1 MPSNQVY
8 PFERNRY
15 YPGKMLTTADFQA
28 EQSYHI
34 NKLRFMNSLMYG
46 AGIVC
51 GCSVV
56 NLDDLS
62 ILVESGVVIDGSGR
76 EIIIDSSLVKKLS
89 AIEGFDDLNSDTACL
104 CVRYKEKDIH
114 SVYAVSHKESDQ
126 EYEFNRISE
135 GFEMFLVDKD
145 EFDEGFE
152 MESEFLQ
159 TESLF
164 MGANFEGSIT
174 MPTIVSK
181 GRNVKARV
189 EIRKTSAA
197 DVKLSY
203 RAILDIPSFSAPD
216 GSQQIDIE
224 IDDIELPEG
233 GVYCKDL
240 WMEVHNNAGIESNVI
255 LRSGSATAFEND
267 KAISAENSFA
277 MKVRFSEDTPSSLI
291 RRETGKLSL
300 EMRQAVTSDAI
311 KLAEIDLMRT
321 DSAYVIES
329 IREVKK
335 NQYIDLPAQTGIRND
350 YMEFFNKEVDIKEK
364 HGESSFEPSKA
375 PVVEYTGSEL
385 KNVATGVLE
394 IPLGRDA
401 RKGDIRYSGEIT
413 HGLGSGNV
421 YVSIG
426 YEYISQDQT
435 LGASAKSTV
444 YGNPELFSRQAQQLV
459 DAETAVRVLNDK
471 GSFVVAAR
479 LLRDVDFLVLT
490 YRWVAIKF
498 PSGEEL
504 EAADYYGKS
513 ITAKTP
519 TVVMRPRENYYF
531 GVQFNNMDPCSITY
545 ELTAPGTGEVST
557 DGVYSAPAKE
567 GVYEIRIY
575 CSDMPMVC
583 TYAYAIVKSTAT
595 EEDVG
600 SIKEQESE
608 PMVKLPDMKEFNL

>member
-1 MPSNQVY
+1 MASNQVY

-34 NKLRFMNSLMYG
+34 NKLRFINSLMYG

-62 ILVESGVVIDGSGR
+62 ILVESGVVMDGSGR
-76 EIIIDSSLVKKLS
+76 EIIIDTSLVKKLS
-89 AIEGFDDLNSDTACL
+89 AIDGFDDLTSDTACL
-104 CVRYKEKDIH
+104 CVRFKEKDIH

-159 TESLF
+159 KETIF
-164 MGANFEGSIT
+164 KGANFEGFIS
-174 MPTIVSK
+174 MPTIVCK
-181 GRNVKARV
+181 GRNVKARL
-189 EIRKTSAA
+189 EIRKLTDE
-197 DVKLSY
+197 DVKLTY
-203 RAILDIPSFSAPD
+203 KGTLDIPNFTAPD
-216 GSQQIDIE
+216 GSQQIDID
-224 IDDIELPEG
+224 INDIELTTDD
-233 GVYCKDL
+233 VYYEDL
-240 WMEVHNNAGIESNVI
+240 WMNVQNNAGIEANVI
-255 LRSGSATAFEND
+255 LRSGSAAAFEND
-267 KAISAENSFA
+267 RAIQCENSFA
-277 MKVRFSEDTPSSLI
+277 LKIRLSEESPASLI

-300 EMRQAVTSDAI
+300 EMRQAVNASAI

-321 DSAYVIES
+321 DSAYVIEN
-329 IREVKK
+329 IREIKK
-335 NQYIDLPAQTGIRND
+335 NQYIDLPSQTGYRSD
-350 YMEFFNKEVDIKEK
+350 YMEYFVKDVDI
-364 HGESSFEPSKA
+364 SKKPEADAVPAGAA
-375 PVVEYTGSEL
+375 PVVEATASEL

-401 RKGDIRYSGEIT
+401 RAGDIRYSGEIT

-426 YEYISQDQT
+426 YEYLSQDQA

-444 YGNPELFSRQAQQLV
+444 YGNPELFSRQSQQLV

-479 LLRDVDFLVLT
+479 LLHDVDFLVLT

-545 ELTAPGTGEVST
+545 ELTAPSSGEVTT
-557 DGVYSAPAKE
+557 DGVYTAPAKE

-595 EEDVG
+595 EEDAG
-600 SIKEQESE
+600 SIAEQESE
-608 PMVKLPDMKEFNL
+608 PIVKIPDINL

>member
-1 MPSNQVY
+1 MASNQVY

-34 NKLRFMNSLMYG
+34 NKMRFMNSLMYG
-46 AGIVC
+46 SGIVC

-62 ILVESGVVIDGSGR
+62 ILVESGVVIDGDGR

-89 AIEGFDDLNSDTACL
+89 AIDGFDNLTSNTACL
-104 CVRYKEKDIH
+104 CVRFKEKDIH

-135 GFEMFLVDKD
+135 GYEVFLVDKED
-145 EFDEGFE
+145 FDEGFE

-159 TESLF
+159 KESLF
-164 MGANFEGSIT
+164 RGADYEGFLII
-174 MPTIVSK
+174 PTIACK
-181 GRNVKARV
+181 GRNLKAQL
-189 EIRKTSAA
+189 EIKKLSGANT
-197 DVKLSY
+197 KLSY
-203 RAILDIPSFSAPD
+203 KGILDIPSFTAPD
-216 GSQQIDIE
+216 GSQQIEIM

-233 GVYCKDL
+233 GVYTKDF
-240 WMEVHNNAGIESNVI
+240 WMVVQNQAAIEANVI
-255 LRSGSATAFEND
+255 LRSGSTAAFESD
-267 KAISAENSFA
+267 KAISCENSFA
-277 MKVRFSEDTPSSLI
+277 LKVRLSDDTPASLV
-291 RRETGKLSL
+291 RRENGKLSL
-300 EMRQAVTSDAI
+300 EMRQISGASAI

-321 DSAYVIES
+321 DSAYVIENV
-329 IREVKK
+329 REVTK
-335 NQYIDLPAQTGIRND
+335 NQYIELPAQTALKTQ
-350 YMEFFNKEVDIKEK
+350 YMEFFVKDADVLNSGEEK
-364 HGESSFEPSKA
+364 SIQKPANAA
-375 PVVEYTGSEL
+375 PVIEYQGGDL

-401 RKGDIRYSGEIT
+401 KAGDIRYSGEIT
-413 HGLGSGNV
+413 HGLGAGNV
-421 YVSIG
+421 FVSIG
-426 YEYISQDQT
+426 YEYLSQDQA

-444 YGNPELFSRQAQQLV
+444 YGNPDLFSRQSQHLA

-479 LLRDVDFLVLT
+479 LNRNVDFLVLT

-498 PSGEEL
+498 PTGEEL

-531 GVQFNNMDPCSITY
+531 GVEFNNMEAVSITY
-545 ELTAPGTGEVST
+545 ELTVPASGEITT
-557 DGVYSAPAKE
+557 DGVYTAPSKE

-583 TYAYAIVKSTAT
+583 TYAYAIVKATAT
-595 EEDVG
+595 EEDAG
-600 SIKEQESE
+600 SIEEQDKE
-608 PMVKLPDMKEFNL
+608 PIVKIPDVNL

>member
-1 MPSNQVY
+1 MASNQVY

-51 GCSVV
+51 GCGVV

-89 AIEGFDDLNSDTACL
+89 AVEGFDDLTSDTACL
-104 CVRYKEKDIH
+104 CVRFKEKDIH

-126 EYEFNRISE
+126 EYEYNRISE
-135 GFEMFLVDKD
+135 GYEIFLVDKD

-159 TESLF
+159 KESLF
-164 MGANFEGSIT
+164 RGPNFEGFLT
-174 MPTIVSK
+174 MPTIACK
-181 GRNVKARV
+181 GRNLKARV
-189 EIRKTSAA
+189 EIVKLTDA

-203 RAILDIPSFSAPD
+203 KGTLDIPNFTAPD
-216 GSQQIDIE
+216 GSQQIDIAV
-224 IDDIELPEG
+224 DDIELDEG
-233 GVYCKDL
+233 STFTLDL
-240 WMEVHNNAGIESNVI
+240 WMEVQNQVGIEANVI
-255 LRSGSATAFEND
+255 LRSGSAAAFEND
-267 KAISAENSFA
+267 NAVMAESSFA
-277 MKVRFSEDTPSSLI
+277 LKVRLSEESPSSLI

-300 EMRQAVTSDAI
+300 EMRQAGGANSI

-321 DSAYVIES
+321 ESAYVIEN
-329 IREVKK
+329 IREVQK
-335 NQYIDLPAQTGIRND
+335 NQYIDLPSQTGIRND
-350 YMEFFNKEVDIKEK
+350 YMEYFVKDNDIRNRAAQ
-364 HGESSFEPSKA
+364 GTFEPSKA
-375 PVVEYTGSEL
+375 PVVEYSQSEL

-401 RKGDIRYSGEIT
+401 SAGDIRYSGEIT

-426 YEYISQDQT
+426 YEYLSEDQA
-435 LGASAKSTV
+435 LGANAKSTV

-471 GSFVVAAR
+471 GSFVVAAK

-545 ELTAPGTGEVST
+545 ELTASGSGEVTT
-557 DGVYSAPAKE
+557 DGVYTAPSKE

-595 EEDVG
+595 EEDAG
-600 SIKEQESE
+600 SIKEQDSE
-608 PMVKLPDMKEFNL
+608 PIVKIPDINL

>member
-1 MPSNQVY
+1 MASNQVY

-34 NKLRFMNSLMYG
+34 NKLRFINSLMYG

-62 ILVESGVVIDGSGR
+62 ILVESGVVMDGSGR
-76 EIIIDSSLVKKLS
+76 EIIIDTSLVKKLS
-89 AIEGFDDLNSDTACL
+89 AIDGFDDLVSDTACL
-104 CVRYKEKDIH
+104 CVRFKEKDIH

-126 EYEFNRISE
+126 EYEYNRISE
-135 GFEMFLVDKD
+135 GYEIFLVDKD

-152 MESEFLQ
+152 IESEFLQ
-159 TESLF
+159 KEMLF
-164 MGANFEGSIT
+164 NGPNFEGCLT

-181 GRNVKARV
+181 GRNVKARL
-189 EIRKTSAA
+189 EIRKRTNA
-197 DVKLSY
+197 DVKFTY
-203 RAILDIPSFSAPD
+203 KGVLDIPGFTAPD
-216 GSQQIDIE
+216 GSQQIE
-224 IDDIELPEG
+224 MEVNDIELAEG
-233 GVYCKDL
+233 GVYYADL
-240 WMEVHNNAGIESNVI
+240 WMNVQNTAGIEANVI
-255 LRSGSATAFEND
+255 LRSGSAAAFEND
-267 KAISAENSFA
+267 RAIQAENSFA
-277 MKVRFSEDTPSSLI
+277 MKIRLSEESPASII

-300 EMRQAVTSDAI
+300 EMRQAVNTSAI

-321 DSAYVIES
+321 DSAYVIEN
-329 IREVKK
+329 IREISK
-335 NQYIDLPAQTGIRND
+335 NQYIDLPSQTGNRSD
-350 YMEFFNKEVDIKEK
+350 YMEYYVKDADIT
-364 HGESSFEPSKA
+364 ESHQAVVPKVVSA
-375 PVVEYTGSEL
+375 PVVEPVSTDL

-401 RKGDIRYSGEIT
+401 RAGDIRYSGEIT

-426 YEYISQDQT
+426 YEYLSQDQT
-435 LGASAKSTV
+435 IGASAKSTV
-444 YGNPELFSRQAQQLV
+444 YGNPELFSRQSQQLV

-479 LLRDVDFLVLT
+479 LLHDVDFLVLT

-531 GVQFNNMDPCSITY
+531 GVQFNNMEPCSITY
-545 ELTAPGTGEVST
+545 ELTAPGSGEVTT
-557 DGVYSAPAKE
+557 DGVYTAPAKE
-567 GVYEIRIY
+567 GVYEVRIY

-595 EEDVG
+595 EDDAG
-600 SIKEQESE
+600 SIAEQESE
-608 PMVKLPDMKEFNL
+608 PIVKIPDINL

>member
-1 MPSNQVY
+1 
-8 PFERNRY
+8 
-15 YPGKMLTTADFQA
+15 MLTTADFQA

-34 NKLRFMNSLMYG
+34 NKLRFINSLMYG

-62 ILVESGVVIDGSGR
+62 ILVESGVVMDGSGR
-76 EIIIDSSLVKKLS
+76 EIIIDTSLVKKLS
-89 AIEGFDDLNSDTACL
+89 AIDGFDDLVSDTACL
-104 CVRYKEKDIH
+104 CVRFKEKDIH

-126 EYEFNRISE
+126 EYEYNRISE
-135 GFEMFLVDKD
+135 GYEIFLVDKD

-152 MESEFLQ
+152 IESEFLQ
-159 TESLF
+159 KEMLF
-164 MGANFEGSIT
+164 NGPNFEGCLT

-181 GRNVKARV
+181 GRNVKARL
-189 EIRKTSAA
+189 EIRKRTNA
-197 DVKLSY
+197 DVKFTY
-203 RAILDIPSFSAPD
+203 KGVLDIPGFTAPD
-216 GSQQIDIE
+216 GSQQIE
-224 IDDIELPEG
+224 MEVNDIELAEG
-233 GVYCKDL
+233 GVYYADL
-240 WMEVHNNAGIESNVI
+240 WMNVQNTAGIEANVI
-255 LRSGSATAFEND
+255 LRSGSAAAFEND
-267 KAISAENSFA
+267 RAIQAENSFA
-277 MKVRFSEDTPSSLI
+277 MKIRLSEESPASII

-300 EMRQAVTSDAI
+300 EMRQAVNTSAI

-321 DSAYVIES
+321 DSAYVIEN
-329 IREVKK
+329 IREISK
-335 NQYIDLPAQTGIRND
+335 NQYIDLPSQTGNRSD
-350 YMEFFNKEVDIKEK
+350 YMEYYVKDADIT
-364 HGESSFEPSKA
+364 ESHQAVVPKVVSA
-375 PVVEYTGSEL
+375 PVVEPVSTDL

-401 RKGDIRYSGEIT
+401 RAGDIRYSGEIT

-426 YEYISQDQT
+426 YEYLSQDQT
-435 LGASAKSTV
+435 IGASAKSTV
-444 YGNPELFSRQAQQLV
+444 YGNPELFSRQSQQLV

-479 LLRDVDFLVLT
+479 LLHDVDFLVLT

-531 GVQFNNMDPCSITY
+531 GVQFNNMEPCSITY
-545 ELTAPGTGEVST
+545 ELTAPGSGEVTT
-557 DGVYSAPAKE
+557 DGVYTAPAKE
-567 GVYEIRIY
+567 GVYEVRIY

-595 EEDVG
+595 EDDAG
-600 SIKEQESE
+600 SIAEQESE
-608 PMVKLPDMKEFNL
+608 PIVKIPDINL

>member
-1 MPSNQVY
+1 MASNQVY

-34 NKLRFMNSLMYG
+34 NKLRFINSLMYG

-51 GCSVV
+51 GCGVV

-62 ILVESGVVIDGSGR
+62 ILVESGVVMDGSGR
-76 EIIIDSSLVKKLS
+76 EIIIDTSLVKKLS
-89 AIEGFDDLNSDTACL
+89 AIDGFDELTSDTACL
-104 CVRYKEKDIH
+104 CVRFKEKDIH

-126 EYEFNRISE
+126 EYEYNRISE
-135 GFEMFLVDKD
+135 GFEIFLVDKD

-159 TESLF
+159 KESLF
-164 MGANFEGSIT
+164 RGPNFEGFIT

-181 GRNVKARV
+181 GRNVKARL
-189 EIRKTSAA
+189 EIHKLTDA
-197 DVKLSY
+197 DVRLTY
-203 RAILDIPSFSAPD
+203 RGTLDIPGFTAPD
-216 GSQQIDIE
+216 GTQQIELDIN
-224 IDDIELPEG
+224 DIELVED
-233 GVYCKDL
+233 GVYYSDL
-240 WMEVHNNAGIESNVI
+240 WMNVQNSVGIEANVI
-255 LRSGSATAFEND
+255 LRSGSAAAYEND
-267 KAISAENSFA
+267 KAIPAENSFA
-277 MKVRFSEDTPSSLI
+277 LKVRLSDDNPASLI

-300 EMRQAVTSDAI
+300 EMRQAGGVSAI

-321 DSAYVIES
+321 DSAYVIEN
-329 IREVKK
+329 IREISK
-335 NQYIDLPAQTGIRND
+335 NQYIDLPSQTGIRTD
-350 YMEFFNKEVDIKEK
+350 FMEYFVKDADIMAKTE
-364 HGESSFEPSKA
+364 GTAPETGRA
-375 PVVEYTGSEL
+375 PVVELTASEL

-401 RKGDIRYSGEIT
+401 RAGDIRYSGEIT

-426 YEYISQDQT
+426 YEYLSQDQA

-444 YGNPELFSRQAQQLV
+444 YGNPELFSRQSQQLV

-479 LLRDVDFLVLT
+479 LLHDVDFLVLT

-531 GVQFNNMDPCSITY
+531 GVQYSNMEPCSITY
-545 ELTAPGTGEVST
+545 ELTAPGSGEITT
-557 DGVYSAPAKE
+557 DGVYTAPAKE
-567 GVYEIRIY
+567 GVYEVRIY

-583 TYAYAIVKSTAT
+583 TYAYAIVKATAT
-595 EEDVG
+595 EDDAG
-600 SIKEQESE
+600 SIAEQESE
-608 PMVKLPDMKEFNL
+608 PIVKIPDINL

>member
-1 MPSNQVY
+1 
-8 PFERNRY
+8 
-15 YPGKMLTTADFQA
+15 MLTTADFQA

-34 NKLRFMNSLMYG
+34 NKLRFINSLMYG

-62 ILVESGVVIDGSGR
+62 ILVESGVVMDGSGR
-76 EIIIDSSLVKKLS
+76 EIIIDTSLVKKLS
-89 AIEGFDDLNSDTACL
+89 AIDGFDDLTSDTACL
-104 CVRYKEKDIH
+104 CVRFKEKDIH

-159 TESLF
+159 KETIF
-164 MGANFEGSIT
+164 KGANFEGFIS
-174 MPTIVSK
+174 MPTIVCK
-181 GRNVKARV
+181 GRNVKARL
-189 EIRKTSAA
+189 EIRKLTDE
-197 DVKLSY
+197 DVKLTY
-203 RAILDIPSFSAPD
+203 KGTLDIPNFTAPD
-216 GSQQIDIE
+216 GSQQIDID
-224 IDDIELPEG
+224 INDIELTTDD
-233 GVYCKDL
+233 VYYEDL
-240 WMEVHNNAGIESNVI
+240 WMNVQNNAGIEANVI
-255 LRSGSATAFEND
+255 LRSGSAAAFEND
-267 KAISAENSFA
+267 RAIQCENSFA
-277 MKVRFSEDTPSSLI
+277 LKIRLSEESPASLI

-300 EMRQAVTSDAI
+300 EMRQAVNASAI

-321 DSAYVIES
+321 DSAYVIEN
-329 IREVKK
+329 IREIKK
-335 NQYIDLPAQTGIRND
+335 NQYIDLPSQTGYRSD
-350 YMEFFNKEVDIKEK
+350 YMEYFVKDVDI
-364 HGESSFEPSKA
+364 SKKPEADAVPAGAA
-375 PVVEYTGSEL
+375 PVVEATASEL

-401 RKGDIRYSGEIT
+401 RAGDIRYSGEIT

-426 YEYISQDQT
+426 YEYLSQDQA

-444 YGNPELFSRQAQQLV
+444 YGNPELFSRQSQQLV

-479 LLRDVDFLVLT
+479 LLHDVDFLVLT

-545 ELTAPGTGEVST
+545 ELTAPSSGEVTT
-557 DGVYSAPAKE
+557 DGVYTAPAKE

-595 EEDVG
+595 EEDAG
-600 SIKEQESE
+600 SIAEQESE
-608 PMVKLPDMKEFNL
+608 PIVKIPDINL

>member
-1 MPSNQVY
+1 MASNQVY

-15 YPGKMLTTADFQA
+15 YPGKMLTTADFKA

-34 NKLRFMNSLMYG
+34 NKMRFMNSLLYG
-46 AGIVC
+46 SGIVC
-51 GCSVV
+51 GCGVV
-56 NLDDLS
+56 SLDDLS
-62 ILVESGVVIDGSGR
+62 ILIESGVAIDGSGR

-89 AIEGFDDLNSDTACL
+89 AIEGFDNLQSETACL
-104 CVRYKEKDIH
+104 CVRYEEKDIH

-135 GFEMFLVDKD
+135 GFEIFLVDKD

-159 TESLF
+159 KESLF
-164 MGANFEGSIT
+164 KGPNFEGFLV
-174 MPTIVSK
+174 MPTIACK
-181 GRNVKARV
+181 GRNIMAKI
-189 EIRKTSAA
+189 EIHKLTDA

-203 RAILDIPSFSAPD
+203 KGVLDIPNFTSPE
-216 GSQQIDIE
+216 GTEQIEIN
-224 IDDIELPEG
+224 IDDIELPES
-233 GVYCKDL
+233 GVFSQKL
-240 WMEVHNNAGIESNVI
+240 WMYVQNQAAIEANVI
-255 LRSGSATAFEND
+255 LRSGSTAAFED
-267 KAISAENSFA
+267 DRAIQADNSFA
-277 MKVRFSEDTPSSLI
+277 MKLRLTDESPLSLI

-300 EMRQAVTSDAI
+300 EMRQAVTTTAI
-311 KLAEIDLMRT
+311 KLAEIDLLRT
-321 DSAYVIES
+321 DSAYVIEN
-329 IREVKK
+329 IRETKK
-335 NQYIDLPAQTGIRND
+335 NPYIDLPAQDGVKND
-350 YMEFFNKEVDIKEK
+350 YLEFFVKEADIKK
-364 HGESSFEPSKA
+364 SADGYDLDAKSDMPIA
-375 PVVEYTGSEL
+375 YGGGEL

-401 RKGDIRYSGEIT
+401 RSGDIRYSGEIT
-413 HGLGSGNV
+413 HGLGAGNV

-426 YEYISQDQT
+426 YEYLSPDQT

-444 YGNPELFSRQAQQLV
+444 YGNPELFSRQSQHLV

-471 GSFVVAAR
+471 GSFVVAAK
-479 LLRDVDFLVLT
+479 LLKDVEFLVLT

-531 GVQFNNMDPCSITY
+531 GVQFNNMDACSISY
-545 ELTAPGTGEVST
+545 ELTAPGSGEVTT
-557 DGVYSAPAKE
+557 DGVYTAPAKE

-583 TYAYAIVKSTAT
+583 TYAYAIVKKVAS
-595 EEDVG
+595 EDDAG
-600 SIKEQESE
+600 SIEEQSAE
-608 PMVKLPDMKEFNL
+608 PIVKIPDINI

>member
-1 MPSNQVY
+1 MANSQLY

-28 EQSYHI
+28 EQSYHM
-34 NKLRFMNSLMYG
+34 NKQRFMNSLMYG

-76 EIIIDSSLVKKLS
+76 EIVIDSSLVKKLS
-89 AIEGFDDLNSDTACL
+89 AIEGFDQLHTDTAVL
-104 CVRYKEKDIH
+104 CVQYKEKEIH

-126 EYEFNRISE
+126 EYEYNRISE
-135 GFEMFLVDKD
+135 GFELFVVDKED
-145 EFDEGFE
+145 FDEGLDL
-152 MESEFLQ
+152 ESEFLQ
-159 TESLF
+159 SETLF
-164 MGANFEGSIT
+164 RSANFEGTLIFPSIAC
-174 MPTIVSK
+174 K
-181 GRNVKARV
+181 GKNVKAMLKIKKLSDQ
-189 EIRKTSAA
+189 E
-197 DVKLSY
+197 VKLSY
-203 RAILDIPSFSAPD
+203 KAILDIPSFCSPE
-216 GSQQIDIE
+216 GTEQIDISV
-224 IDDIELPEG
+224 DDLELEKDS
-233 GVYCKDL
+233 VYTADY
-240 WMEVHNNAGIESNVI
+240 WMCALKQSGIETNVI
-255 LRSGSATAFEND
+255 LRSGSAAAFEND
-267 KAISAENSFA
+267 KAINAENSFA
-277 MKVRFSEDTPSSLI
+277 MKVRLSSEAPNSLVG
-291 RRETGKLSL
+291 RELGRPSL
-300 EMRQAVTSDAI
+300 EMRQAVSASSI

-321 DSAYVIES
+321 DSAYVIEC
-329 IREVKK
+329 IREPETS
-335 NQYIDLPAQTGIRND
+335 QYLDIPSQNTLRNE
-350 YMEFFNKEVDIKEK
+350 YMEFFEKSADIREGVKTVETV
-364 HGESSFEPSKA
+364 HEQPIALSA
-375 PVVEYTGSEL
+375 PQGGGEL

-394 IPLGRDA
+394 IPLGREA
-401 RKGDIRYSGEIT
+401 KAGDIRYSGEIT

-426 YEYISQDQT
+426 YEYLSQDQA

-471 GSFVVAAR
+471 GSFVVAAK
-479 LLRDVDFLVLT
+479 LLHDVDFLVLT

-504 EAADYYGKS
+504 EAEDYYGKS

-531 GVQFNNMDPCSITY
+531 GVSFNNMDPCSITY
-545 ELTAPGTGEVST
+545 ELTAPGTGEVT
-557 DGVYSAPAKE
+557 VDGVYTAPAKE

-583 TYAYAIVKSTAT
+583 TYAYAIVKSTAS
-595 EEDVG
+595 ENDPG
-600 SIKEQESE
+600 SIAEQEKE
-608 PMVKLPDMKEFNL
+608 PIVKIPDLKL

>member
-1 MPSNQVY
+1 MASNQVY

-51 GCSVV
+51 GCGVV

-89 AIEGFDDLNSDTACL
+89 AVEGFDDLTSDTACL
-104 CVRYKEKDIH
+104 CVRFKEKDIH

-126 EYEFNRISE
+126 EYEYNRISE
-135 GFEMFLVDKD
+135 GYEIFLVDKD

-159 TESLF
+159 KESLF
-164 MGANFEGSIT
+164 RGPNFEGFLT
-174 MPTIVSK
+174 MPTIACK
-181 GRNVKARV
+181 GRNLKARV
-189 EIRKTSAA
+189 EIVKLTDA

-203 RAILDIPSFSAPD
+203 KGTLDIPNFTAPD
-216 GSQQIDIE
+216 GSQQIDIAV
-224 IDDIELPEG
+224 DDIELDEG
-233 GVYCKDL
+233 STFTLDL
-240 WMEVHNNAGIESNVI
+240 WMEVQNQVGIEANVI
-255 LRSGSATAFEND
+255 LRSGSAAAFEND
-267 KAISAENSFA
+267 NAVMAESSFA
-277 MKVRFSEDTPSSLI
+277 LKVRLSEESPSSLI

-300 EMRQAVTSDAI
+300 EMRQAGGANSI

-321 DSAYVIES
+321 ESAYVIEN
-329 IREVKK
+329 IREVQK
-335 NQYIDLPAQTGIRND
+335 NQYIDLPSQTGIRND
-350 YMEFFNKEVDIKEK
+350 YMEYFVKDNDIRNRAAQ
-364 HGESSFEPSKA
+364 GTFEPSKA
-375 PVVEYTGSEL
+375 PVVEYSQSEL

-401 RKGDIRYSGEIT
+401 SAGDIRYSGEIT

-426 YEYISQDQT
+426 YEYLSEDQA
-435 LGASAKSTV
+435 LGANAKSTV

-471 GSFVVAAR
+471 GSFVVAAK

-545 ELTAPGTGEVST
+545 ELTASGSGEVTT
-557 DGVYSAPAKE
+557 DGVYTAPSKE

-595 EEDVG
+595 EEDAG
-600 SIKEQESE
+600 YIKEQDSE
-608 PMVKLPDMKEFNL
+608 PIVKIPDINL

>member
-1 MPSNQVY
+1 MASNQVY

-34 NKLRFMNSLMYG
+34 NKLRFINSLMYG

-62 ILVESGVVIDGSGR
+62 ILIESGVVMDGSGR
-76 EIIIDSSLVKKLS
+76 EIIIDTSLVKKLS
-89 AIEGFDDLNSDTACL
+89 AIDGFDDLTSDTACL
-104 CVRYKEKDIH
+104 CVRFKEKDIH

-126 EYEFNRISE
+126 EYEYNRISE
-135 GFEMFLVDKD
+135 GFEIFIVDKE

-159 TESLF
+159 KETLF
-164 MGANFEGSIT
+164 KGPNFEGFIT

-181 GRNVKARV
+181 GRNVKARLD
-189 EIRKTSAA
+189 IHKLTGQ
-197 DVKLSY
+197 DVKFTY
-203 RAILDIPSFSAPD
+203 KGTLDIPGFTAPD
-216 GSQQIDIE
+216 GSQQIDME
-224 IDDIELPEG
+224 VNDIELSEG
-233 GVYCKDL
+233 GVYCADY
-240 WMEVHNNAGIESNVI
+240 WMNVQNSAGIEANVI
-255 LRSGSATAFEND
+255 LRSGSAAAFEND
-267 KAISAENSFA
+267 KAIQTENSFA
-277 MKVRFSEDTPSSLI
+277 TRIRLTEDSPASII

-300 EMRQAVTSDAI
+300 EMRQAVNASAI

-321 DSAYVIES
+321 DSAYVIEN
-329 IREVKK
+329 IREISK
-335 NQYIDLPAQTGIRND
+335 NQYIDLPSQKGLRTDFMEYFVKDADIMAKTEGTAPETGR
-350 YMEFFNKEVDIKEK
+350 
-364 HGESSFEPSKA
+364 A
-375 PVVEYTGSEL
+375 PVVELTASEL

-401 RKGDIRYSGEIT
+401 RAGDIRYSGEIT

-426 YEYISQDQT
+426 YEYLSQDQA

-444 YGNPELFSRQAQQLV
+444 YGNPELFSRQSQQLV

-479 LLRDVDFLVLT
+479 LLHDVDFLVLT

-531 GVQFNNMDPCSITY
+531 GVQFNNMEPCSITY
-545 ELTAPGTGEVST
+545 ELTAPGSGEVTT
-557 DGVYSAPAKE
+557 DGVYTAPAKE
-567 GVYEIRIY
+567 GVYEVRIY

-595 EEDVG
+595 EDDAG

-608 PMVKLPDMKEFNL
+608 PIVKIPDINL

>member
-1 MPSNQVY
+1 MASNQVY

-51 GCSVV
+51 GCGVV

-89 AIEGFDDLNSDTACL
+89 AVEGFDDLTSDTACL
-104 CVRYKEKDIH
+104 CVRFKEKDIH

-126 EYEFNRISE
+126 EYEYNRISE
-135 GFEMFLVDKD
+135 GYEIFLVDKD

-159 TESLF
+159 KESLF
-164 MGANFEGSIT
+164 RGPNFEGFLT
-174 MPTIVSK
+174 MPTSACK
-181 GRNVKARV
+181 GRNLKARV
-189 EIRKTSAA
+189 EIVKLTDA

-203 RAILDIPSFSAPD
+203 KGTLDIPNFTAPD
-216 GSQQIDIE
+216 GSQQIDIAV
-224 IDDIELPEG
+224 DDIELDEG
-233 GVYCKDL
+233 STFTLDL
-240 WMEVHNNAGIESNVI
+240 WMEVQNQVGIEANVI
-255 LRSGSATAFEND
+255 LRSGSAAAFEND
-267 KAISAENSFA
+267 NAVMAESSFA
-277 MKVRFSEDTPSSLI
+277 LKVRLSEESPSSLI

-300 EMRQAVTSDAI
+300 EMRQAGGANSI

-321 DSAYVIES
+321 ESAYVIEN
-329 IREVKK
+329 IREVQK
-335 NQYIDLPAQTGIRND
+335 NQYIDLPSQTGIRND
-350 YMEFFNKEVDIKEK
+350 YMEYFVKDNDIRNRAAQ
-364 HGESSFEPSKA
+364 GTFEPSKA
-375 PVVEYTGSEL
+375 PVVEYSQSEL

-401 RKGDIRYSGEIT
+401 SAGDIRYSGEIT

-426 YEYISQDQT
+426 YEYLSEDQA
-435 LGASAKSTV
+435 LGANAKSTV

-471 GSFVVAAR
+471 GSFVVAAK

-545 ELTAPGTGEVST
+545 ELTASGSGEVTT
-557 DGVYSAPAKE
+557 DGVYTAPSKE

-595 EEDVG
+595 EEDAG
-600 SIKEQESE
+600 YIKEQDSE
-608 PMVKLPDMKEFNL
+608 PIVKIPDINL

>member
-1 MPSNQVY
+1 MASNQVY

-34 NKLRFMNSLMYG
+34 NKLRFINSLMYG

-51 GCSVV
+51 GCGVV

-62 ILVESGVVIDGSGR
+62 ILIESGVVIDGSGR

-89 AIEGFDDLNSDTACL
+89 AVEGFDDLTSDTACL
-104 CVRYKEKDIH
+104 CVRFKEKDIH

-135 GFEMFLVDKD
+135 GYEIFLVDKD

-152 MESEFLQ
+152 LESEFLQ
-159 TESLF
+159 SESLF
-164 MGANFEGSIT
+164 RGTNFEGKIT
-174 MPTIVSK
+174 MPTIVCK
-181 GRNVKARV
+181 GRNVKARL
-189 EIRKTSAA
+189 EIHKLTDA
-197 DVKLSY
+197 DSRLSY
-203 RAILDIPSFSAPD
+203 RGVLDIPNFTAPD
-216 GSQQIDIE
+216 GSQQIE
-224 IDDIELPEG
+224 ISVDDIELSED
-233 GVYCKDL
+233 GVYYKDF
-240 WMEVHNNAGIESNVI
+240 WMEVQNSAGIEANVI
-255 LRSGSATAFEND
+255 LRSGSAGAFEDD
-267 KAISAENSFA
+267 KAIQTENSFA
-277 MKVRFSEDTPSSLI
+277 MKVRLSEETPSSLI

-300 EMRQAVTSDAI
+300 EMRQAVTPSSI

-321 DSAYVIES
+321 DSAYVIEN
-329 IREVKK
+329 IREPRK
-335 NQYIDLPAQTGIRND
+335 NQYIDLPSQNGVKHDYLEYFTKDNDIRI
-350 YMEFFNKEVDIKEK
+350 NKETQIQPVM
-364 HGESSFEPSKA
+364 SSQ
-375 PVVEYTGSEL
+375 PVSYSGGEL
-385 KNVATGVLE
+385 KNVATGILE

-401 RKGDIRYSGEIT
+401 RAGDIRYSGEIT
-413 HGLGSGNV
+413 HGLGAGNV

-426 YEYISQDQT
+426 YEYLSPDQA

-444 YGNPELFSRQAQQLV
+444 YGNPELFSRQSQQLV
-459 DAETAVRVLNDK
+459 DTETAVRVLNDK

-479 LLRDVDFLVLT
+479 LLHDVEFLVLT

-498 PSGEEL
+498 PTGEEL

-531 GVQFNNMDPCSITY
+531 GIQFNNMEACSITY
-545 ELTAPGTGEVST
+545 ELTAPGSGEITT
-557 DGVYSAPAKE
+557 DGVYTAPSKE

-595 EEDVG
+595 ADDAG
-600 SIKEQESE
+600 SIQEQDKE
-608 PMVKLPDMKEFNL
+608 PIVKIPDINL

>member
-1 MPSNQVY
+1 MANSQLY

-34 NKLRFMNSLMYG
+34 NKLRFLSSLMYG

-51 GCSVV
+51 GCTVV

-62 ILVESGVVIDGSGR
+62 ILVESGVVIDGTGR
-76 EIIIDSSLVKKLS
+76 EIIIDSSTVKKLS
-89 AIEGFDDLNSDTACL
+89 AIEGFDQLQTDSAVL

-135 GFEMFLVDKD
+135 GFEMFLIDKD
-145 EFDEGFE
+145 DYNEGFS
-152 MESEFLQ
+152 MEGEFLQSEFLFK
-159 TESLF
+159 S
-164 MGANFEGSIT
+164 ANFEGTLIF
-174 MPTIVSK
+174 PTTVCK
-181 GRNVKARV
+181 GRNVKAMIKV
-189 EIRKTSAA
+189 TKLSDE

-203 RAILDIPSFSAPD
+203 KGVLDIPSFSSPE
-216 GSQQIDIE
+216 GTEQIDIE
-224 IDDIELPEG
+224 IDEVDLRKNGIFT
-233 GVYCKDL
+233 KDV
-240 WMEVHNNAGIESNVI
+240 WMHCHDNGGIESNII
-255 LRSGSATAFEND
+255 LRSGSAQAFEND
-267 KAISAENSFA
+267 KAISVENSFA
-277 MKVRFSEDTPSSLI
+277 MKVRLTEEAPQALI
-291 RRETGKLSL
+291 GRELGRLSL
-300 EMRQAVTSDAI
+300 EMRQTMGSDAI
-311 KLAEIDLMRT
+311 MLAEIDLMRT
-321 DSAYVIES
+321 DSAYVIEN
-329 IREVKK
+329 IREPKV
-335 NQYIDLPAQTGIRND
+335 NQYIDLPSQNATRNE
-350 YMEFFNKEVDIKEK
+350 YMEFFDKEVDIFGAGKEK
-364 HGESSFEPSKA
+364 KAEPSSSTIPLPA
-375 PVVEYTGSEL
+375 PASSEL

-394 IPLGRDA
+394 IPLGREA
-401 RKGDIRYSGEIT
+401 KAGDIRYSGEIT

-426 YEYISQDQT
+426 YEYLSQDQA

-444 YGNPELFSRQAQQLV
+444 YGNPDLFSRQSQQLV

-471 GSFVVAAR
+471 GSFVVAAK
-479 LLRDVDFLVLT
+479 LLHDVDFLVLT

-504 EAADYYGKS
+504 EAEDYYGKS

-545 ELTAPGTGEVST
+545 ELTAPGSGEVSV
-557 DGVYSAPAKE
+557 DGVYTAPAKE
-567 GVYEIRIY
+567 GVYEVRIY

-583 TYAYAIVKSTAT
+583 TYAYAIVKTTAT
-595 EEDVG
+595 ESDPG
-600 SIKEQESE
+600 SIAEQEKE
-608 PMVKLPDMKEFNL
+608 PIVKIPDIKL

>member
-1 MPSNQVY
+1 MASNQVY

-62 ILVESGVVIDGSGR
+62 ILIESGVVIDGSGR

-89 AIEGFDDLNSDTACL
+89 AVEGFDDLTSDTACL

-114 SVYAVSHKESDQ
+114 SVYAVSHRESDQ
-126 EYEFNRISE
+126 EYEYNRISE
-135 GFEMFLVDKD
+135 GYEIFLVDKD

-159 TESLF
+159 NETLF
-164 MGANFEGSIT
+164 RGSNFQGTIT
-174 MPTIVSK
+174 MPTIVCK
-181 GRNVKARV
+181 GRNVKAKL
-189 EIRKTSAA
+189 EITKLTDA
-197 DVKLSY
+197 DCKLSY
-203 RAILDIPSFSAPD
+203 KGILDIPNFTAPD
-216 GSQQIDIE
+216 GSQQIE
-224 IDDIELPEG
+224 IAVDDIELAEG
-233 GVYCKDL
+233 SVYSQDL
-240 WMEVHNNAGIESNVI
+240 WMAVQNQAGIEANVI
-255 LRSGSATAFEND
+255 LRSGSAAAFEDD

-277 MKVRFSEDTPSSLI
+277 MKIRLSEETPSSLV
-291 RRETGKLSL
+291 RRELGKLSL
-300 EMRQAVTSDAI
+300 EMRQVVTASSI
-311 KLAEIDLMRT
+311 KLAELDLMRT
-321 DSAYVIES
+321 DSAYVIEN
-329 IREVKK
+329 IRETRK
-335 NQYIDLPAQTGIRND
+335 NQYIDLPSQNGIKND
-350 YMEFFNKEVDIKEK
+350 YMEFFSKETDIRKVK
-364 HGESSFEPSKA
+364 DTGSYA
-375 PVVEYTGSEL
+375 PVSSAAPVYQGGEL

-401 RKGDIRYSGEIT
+401 RSGDIRYSGEIT

-421 YVSIG
+421 FVSIG
-426 YEYISQDQT
+426 YEYLSPDQA

-444 YGNPELFSRQAQQLV
+444 YGNPELFSRQSQQLV

-479 LLRDVDFLVLT
+479 LLRDVEFLVLT
-490 YRWVAIKF
+490 FRWVAIKF
-498 PSGEEL
+498 PTGEEL

-531 GVQFNNMDPCSITY
+531 GVQFNNMEACSITY
-545 ELTAPGTGEVST
+545 ELTAPGSGEVTT
-557 DGVYSAPAKE
+557 DGVYTAPTKE

-595 EEDVG
+595 SDDAG
-600 SIKEQESE
+600 SIEEQDKE
-608 PMVKLPDMKEFNL
+608 PIVKIPDINL

>member
-1 MPSNQVY
+1 MASNQVY

-28 EQSYHI
+28 EQNYHI
-34 NKLRFMNSLMYG
+34 NKLRFVNSLMYG

-51 GCSVV
+51 GCGVV

-62 ILVESGVVIDGSGR
+62 ILIESGVVIDGSGR

-89 AIEGFDDLNSDTACL
+89 ALEGFDQLTGDTACL
-104 CVRYKEKDIH
+104 CVRFKEKDIH

-135 GFEMFLVDKD
+135 GFEIFLVDKE

-152 MESEFLQ
+152 IESEFLQ
-159 TESLF
+159 RETLF
-164 MGANFEGSIT
+164 SGANFEGTIV
-174 MPTIVSK
+174 MPTIVCK
-181 GRNVKARV
+181 GRNVKARI
-189 EIRKTSAA
+189 EIHKLTDE

-203 RAILDIPSFSAPD
+203 KGTLDIPGFTAPD
-216 GSQQIDIE
+216 GSQQIE
-224 IDDIELPEG
+224 ISVDDIELAQDGE
-233 GVYCKDL
+233 YNLDL
-240 WMEVHNNAGIESNVI
+240 WMEVQNQAGIESNVI
-255 LRSGSATAFEND
+255 LRSGSAAAFEND
-267 KAISAENSFA
+267 KAISCENSFA
-277 MKVRFSEDTPSSLI
+277 LKVRLSEDTPSSLI
-291 RRETGKLSL
+291 RREIGKLSL
-300 EMRQAVTSDAI
+300 EMRQAANPSAI
-311 KLAEIDLMRT
+311 KLAELDLMRT
-321 DSAYVIES
+321 DSAYVIENV
-329 IREVKK
+329 REVKK
-335 NQYIDLPAQTGIRND
+335 NQYIDLPSQSGTKTD
-350 YMEFFNKEVDIKEK
+350 YLEFFEKETDIKT
-364 HGESSFEPSKA
+364 PKA
-375 PVVEYTGSEL
+375 AAPEGPVRMPAVEYTGSDL

-394 IPLGRDA
+394 IPLGREA
-401 RKGDIRYSGEIT
+401 RAGDIRYSGEIT

-421 YVSIG
+421 YVSVG
-426 YEYISQDQT
+426 YEYLSEDQA

-444 YGNPELFSRQAQQLV
+444 YGNPELFSRQSQQLA

-490 YRWVAIKF
+490 FRWVAIKF

-504 EAADYYGKS
+504 EAADFYGKS

-531 GVQFNNMDPCSITY
+531 GVQFNNMEPCSITY
-545 ELTAPGTGEVST
+545 ELTAPGSGEVT
-557 DGVYSAPAKE
+557 MDGVYTAPSKE

-583 TYAYAIVKSTAT
+583 TYAYAIVKSTASS
-595 EEDVG
+595 DDAG
-600 SIKEQESE
+600 SIQEQEKE
-608 PMVKLPDMKEFNL
+608 PIVKIPEINL

>member
-1 MPSNQVY
+1 
-8 PFERNRY
+8 
-15 YPGKMLTTADFQA
+15 MLTTADFQA

-46 AGIVC
+46 SGIVC
-51 GCSVV
+51 GCGVV

-62 ILVESGVVIDGSGR
+62 ILIESGVVIDGSGR
-76 EIIIDSSLVKKLS
+76 EIIIDTSLVKKLS
-89 AIEGFDDLNSDTACL
+89 AIEGFDDLSSDTACL
-104 CVRYKEKDIH
+104 CVRFKEKDIH
-114 SVYAVSHKESDQ
+114 SVYAVSHRESDQ

-135 GFEMFLVDKD
+135 GYEIFLVDKE

-159 TESLF
+159 SETLF
-164 MGANFEGSIT
+164 RGANYTGTIT
-174 MPTIVSK
+174 MPTIVCK
-181 GRNVKARV
+181 GRNVKAKL
-189 EIRKTSAA
+189 EIRKNT
-197 DVKLSY
+197 DVDSRLSY
-203 RAILDIPSFSAPD
+203 KGVIDIPNFTAAD
-216 GSQQIDIE
+216 GSQQIE
-224 IDDIELPEG
+224 INVDDIELSEG
-233 GVYCKDL
+233 SVYSQDL
-240 WMEVHNNAGIESNVI
+240 WMAVQNQAGIEANVI
-255 LRSGSATAFEND
+255 LRSGSAAAFEDD
-267 KAISAENSFA
+267 KAIQTENSFA
-277 MKVRFSEDTPSSLI
+277 MKVRLSEDTPTSLI
-291 RRETGKLSL
+291 RREIGKMSL
-300 EMRQAVTSDAI
+300 EMRQAVTASAI
-311 KLAEIDLMRT
+311 KLAEVDLMRT
-321 DSAYVIES
+321 DSAYVIEN
-329 IREVKK
+329 IRETRK
-335 NQYIDLPAQTGIRND
+335 NQYIELPAQNGTKND
-350 YMEFFNKEVDIKEK
+350 YLEFFTKETDIRTSKE
-364 HGESSFEPSKA
+364 A
-375 PVVEYTGSEL
+375 PVSAHVSAPPVSYSGGDL

-401 RKGDIRYSGEIT
+401 REGDIRYSGEIT

-426 YEYISQDQT
+426 YEYLSPDQT

-444 YGNPELFSRQAQQLV
+444 YGNPELFSRQSQQLV

-479 LLRDVDFLVLT
+479 LLRDVEFLVLT

-531 GVQFNNMDPCSITY
+531 GVQFNNMDACSITY
-545 ELTAPGTGEVST
+545 ELTAPGSGEVTT
-557 DGVYSAPAKE
+557 DGVYTAPSKE

-595 EEDVG
+595 SDDAG
-600 SIKEQESE
+600 SIEEQDKE
-608 PMVKLPDMKEFNL
+608 PIVKIPDINL

>member
-1 MPSNQVY
+1 MASNQVY

-15 YPGKMLTTADFQA
+15 YPGKMLTTSDFQA

-62 ILVESGVVIDGSGR
+62 ILIESGVVIDGSGR

-89 AIEGFDDLNSDTACL
+89 AIEGFDALTSDTACL
-104 CVRYKEKDIH
+104 CVRFKEKEIH

-126 EYEFNRISE
+126 EYEYNRISE
-135 GFEMFLVDKD
+135 GYEIFLVDKE

-152 MESEFLQ
+152 LESEFLQ
-159 TESLF
+159 KEILF
-164 MGANFEGSIT
+164 KSSDYEGVLV
-174 MPTIVSK
+174 MPTIACK
-181 GRNVKARV
+181 GRSVKAQV
-189 EIRKTSAA
+189 EIRKTSSE
-197 DVKLSY
+197 DVRLSY
-203 RAILDIPSFSAPD
+203 KGILDIPNFTAPD

-224 IDDIELPEG
+224 VDDIGLDEG
-233 GVYCKDL
+233 DVYKLDL
-240 WMEVHNNAGIESNVI
+240 WMQVQNQAGIESNVI
-255 LRSGSATAFEND
+255 LRSGSASGFEND
-267 KAISAENSFA
+267 KAIPVENSFA
-277 MKVRFSEDTPSSLI
+277 MKVRLSEESPNALI
-291 RRETGKLSL
+291 IRETGKLSL
-300 EMRQAVTSDAI
+300 EMRQAVSVSAI
-311 KLAEIDLMRT
+311 KLADVDLMRT
-321 DSAYVIES
+321 DSAYVIEN
-329 IREVKK
+329 IREVSK
-335 NQYIDLPAQTGIRND
+335 NPYLYLPSQSGIIGE
-350 YMEFFNKEVDIKEK
+350 YLEFFEKENDVTGKAAEK
-364 HGESSFEPSKA
+364 VFVPSLA
-375 PVVEYTGSEL
+375 PAVEYEAPEL

-401 RKGDIRYSGEIT
+401 RAGDIRYSGEIT
-413 HGLGSGNV
+413 HGLGNGNV

-426 YEYISQDQT
+426 YEYISQDQA

-444 YGNPELFSRQAQQLV
+444 YGNPELFSRQSQQLV

-479 LLRDVDFLVLT
+479 LLHDVDHLVLT

-519 TVVMRPRENYYF
+519 TVVMRPKENYYF
-531 GVQFNNMDPCSITY
+531 GVQFHNMDPCSITY
-545 ELTAPGTGEVST
+545 ELTAPGSGEITT
-557 DGVYSAPAKE
+557 DGVYTAPSKE

-583 TYAYAIVKSTAT
+583 TYAYAIVKTTAT
-595 EEDVG
+595 QEDAG
-600 SIKEQESE
+600 SIAEQEKE
-608 PMVKLPDMKEFNL
+608 PIVKIPDII

>member
-1 MPSNQVY
+1 MASNQVY

-51 GCSVV
+51 GCGVV

-62 ILVESGVVIDGSGR
+62 ILVESGVVIDSGGR
-76 EIIIDSSLVKKLS
+76 EIILDNSLVKKLS
-89 AIEGFDDLNSDTACL
+89 AIEGFDELGGDVAYL
-104 CVRYKEKDIH
+104 CIRYKEKDIH

-135 GFEMFLVDKD
+135 GYEIFLVDKD
-145 EFDEGFE
+145 EFDEDFE
-152 MESEFLQ
+152 IESEFLQ
-159 TESLF
+159 KESLF
-164 MGANFEGSIT
+164 RGPNFEGYIT
-174 MPTIVSK
+174 LPTIVCK
-181 GRNVKARV
+181 GHNVKAHV
-189 EIRKTSAA
+189 EIRKLTDE

-203 RAILDIPSFSAPD
+203 KATLDVPNFSAPD
-216 GSQQIDIE
+216 GSQQINIE
-224 IDDIELPEG
+224 IDDIELAKG
-233 GVYCKDL
+233 GVYAADY
-240 WMEVHNNAGIESNVI
+240 WMAVHNKAGIESNVI
-255 LRSGSATAFEND
+255 LRSGSAAAFESD
-267 KAISAENSFA
+267 RAIPAENSFA
-277 MKVRFSEDTPSSLI
+277 LKVRLSEESPSSLI

-300 EMRQAVTSDAI
+300 EMRQAMSSSSI
-311 KLAEIDLMRT
+311 KLAEIGLMRT
-321 DSAYVIES
+321 DSAYVIDYIKE
-329 IREVKK
+329 IEK
-335 NQYIDLPAQTGIRND
+335 NQYINLPSQNGIVSD
-350 YMEFFNKEVDIKEK
+350 YLDYFVKQAEITEK
-364 HGESSFEPSKA
+364 RQDGINVSA
-375 PVVEYTGSEL
+375 TPVIEYTGSDL

-394 IPLGRDA
+394 IPLGREA
-401 RKGDIRYSGEIT
+401 RSGDIRYSGEIT

-426 YEYISQDQT
+426 YEYISQDQA

-444 YGNPELFSRQAQQLV
+444 YGNPELFSRQSQQLV

-479 LLRDVDFLVLT
+479 LLHDVDFLVLT

-531 GVQFNNMDPCSITY
+531 GIQFNNMDPCSITY
-545 ELTAPGTGEVST
+545 ELTAPGSGEVTT
-557 DGVYSAPAKE
+557 DGVYTAPAKE

-583 TYAYAIVKSTAT
+583 TYAYAIVKSAASETDA
-595 EEDVG
+595 G
-600 SIKEQESE
+600 SIKEQEKE
-608 PMVKLPDMKEFNL
+608 PIVKIPDINL